1 LNRYPL
7 LKSFLKDGE
16 AEWYRNVHVTY
27 IAGREA
33 ILTIKDK
40 NGIELEKVVMH
51 TLPDKAA
58 MHAMMVSKGFVLD
71 EDKKSE
77 AMRKEKERREVVRK
91 EAVKDE
97 GRAVRQGSLFSDIN
111 HNARQ
116 KQLHQQAS
124 AAQEESPQ
132 VHHTEED
139 VLRMALSSSS
149 SLIDSYYSSYSTMIF
164 SVVIAGV
171 IVGFMWRQ
179 NKKRRTTRT
188 TPLTG
193 QIRLS

>member
-58 MHAMMVSKGFVLD
+58 MHAMMVNKGFVLD

-91 EAVKDE
+91 EAVKEE
-97 GRAVRQGSLFSDIN
+97 GVVRKGSLFSDIN
-111 HNARQ
+111 HNAHQ

-124 AAQEESPQ
+124 AAREESPP

-149 SLIDSYYSSYSTMIF
+149 LNDSYYSSYSTMIF
-164 SVVIAGV
+164 SVAIAGV

-179 NKKRRTTRT
+179 NNKRRTART